1 MSRTTLSTLSRKKR
15 VGKSQHYATKLLV
28 LLSLVV
34 TIGIGYILT
43 SDIRNYSTTSYL
55 IDTNNLQAGLIHWKS
70 KQLKKT
76 VCTTAPNIYPAPTLR
91 RIFQNIPEWK
101 FVVDNKK
108 NSRACASSMIR
119 ILWDDRGNHPEQR
132 QQIENHQKGKQLT
145 TDLSGSFCSKST
157 LKQIIDREATTDSIL
172 REIFPETRFFSSIK
186 ECVAFCND
194 ENDLSKWIWK
204 PKHSAKGKGI
214 TSVAEGGK
222 DGCILKCKE
231 SDGNIS
237 IQILKDT
244 MLMGDESGRK
254 FDLRAHLL
262 VANLDPLIVYS
273 GAERVSICAE
283 PRNKKNPLKFPGSSK
298 NSLFN
303 PFQHVCNNAI
313 GMKHPHWSIKRNN
326 AGIAD
331 AISNKQLRTKVQ
343 QEINSILVELVNLFV
358 KTQKWHGEIGQFILF
373 GIDFLVEP
381 NGKLTLLEMNSQPG
395 FKGAFDHRYPNPWYD
410 ILNIEWTILTKIG
423 TVESTSESKPYVF
436 DVNNLGKHLE
446 NIDLKTLHPLI
457 IAGKEV

>member
-1 MSRTTLSTLSRKKR
+1 MLSF
-15 VGKSQHYATKLLV
+15 
-28 LLSLVV
+28 
-34 TIGIGYILT
+34 
-43 SDIRNYSTTSYL
+43 DIRDNSTTSSL
-55 IDTNNLQAGLIHWKS
+55 FDSNHLLAGLIQWKS
-70 KQLKKT
+70 NQLKKT
-76 VCTTAPNIYPAPTLR
+76 VCTTAQNIYPAPTLR

-101 FVVDNKK
+101 FVVDDKN
-108 NSRACASSMIR
+108 NSRACTLSMIR
-119 ILWDDRGNHPEQR
+119 ILWDDRGNHPKQR
-132 QQIENHQKGKQLT
+132 KQIENHQRGKQLT

-157 LKQIIDREATTDSIL
+157 LKHIIDSEATDDSIL
-172 REIFPETRFFSSIK
+172 LEIFPETRVFSSMK
-186 ECVAFCND
+186 ECVEFCNN

-244 MLMGDESGRK
+244 MLMGDGRK
-254 FDLRAHLL
+254 FDLRVHLL

-283 PRNKKNPLKFPGSSK
+283 PMNKKNPLKFPGSSK
-298 NSLFN
+298 SSDFN
-303 PFQHVCNNAI
+303 FFQHVCNNAV
-313 GMKHPHWSIKRNN
+313 GVNHPHWSIKRNN

-331 AISNKQLRTKVQ
+331 AIPNEQLRTKVQ
-343 QEINSILVELVNLFV
+343 KEINSILVELVNLFV
-358 KTQKWHGEIGQFILF
+358 KSQRWHGEIGQFILF

-381 NGKLTLLEMNSQPG
+381 NGKLILLEMNSQPG

-410 ILNIEWTILTKIG
+410 VLNIEWTILNQIG
-423 TVESTSESKPYVF
+423 RVESNSESKPYGS
-436 DVNNLGKHLE
+436 DIDNLLKHLE
-446 NIDLKTLHPLI
+446 SVDLKTLHPLI
-457 IAGKEV
+457 IAGKEI